1 MLDQQDNHGQ
11 NNQVSLDFLN
21 LAAAQIRT
29 LLAHTGGRLPEKQP
43 RIRRTSI
50 NTPKQRAG
58 AQTPAHEL
66 SSDS

>member
-11 NNQVSLDFLN
+11 NNRAFLDSPN
-21 LAAAQIRT
+21 LATAQIRT

-50 NTPKQRAG
+50 NTPKQKGRG
-58 AQTPAHEL
+58 ANPGP
-66 SSDS
+66 